1 MKVEIRKTKKCIEC
15 HNDSGKGWLKPNSPY
30 SQASLVLFYF
40 FLFTPTILF
49 YTGITHLT
57 IQTPAVVILYSLIRV
72 SRGKE
77 EEVVREHRLHYPFI
91 TVSDGPSNRYK
102 AKSPKNVCLER
113 KTFYCLRF
121 WFRSAC

>member
-15 HNDSGKGWLKPNSPY
+15 HNDSGKGWLKPNSPD

-72 SRGKE
+72 SRGKGG
-77 EEVVREHRLHYPFI
+77 
-91 TVSDGPSNRYK
+91 S
-102 AKSPKNVCLER
+102 ER
-113 KTFYCLRF
+113 AQTSLSIHHSQ
-121 WFRSAC
+121 WWAIQ